1 MELVNEVRVS
11 CVVVVTLLEYNLKQ
25 YICRMPTPNMSPKCT
40 MQNSRV
46 DERLQNQESNETLLI
61 I

>member
-1 MELVNEVRVS
+1 
-11 CVVVVTLLEYNLKQ
+11 
-25 YICRMPTPNMSPKCT
+25 MPTPNMSPKHT

-46 DERLQNQESNETLLI
+46 DERLQNQESNETLPI